1 MNAPG
6 RMPGAACGNSAEGEA
21 LLQLQQRL
29 QQAEAR
35 VQAQAEALQGA
46 ADEIQRLHTVEH
58 RAQALHHRCEGLET
72 ELRVTKNQLGAS
84 YATLHQRDVAAANFR
99 SNQREVAEM
108 AAKVRDHEVNTHLE
122 VEALKAELA
131 ASNERARRTHAFTI
145 EFTTDDHEI
154 SLTLVFTIGLFN

>member
-58 RAQALHHRCEGLET
+58 HAQALQGRGIGPEGH
-72 ELRVTKNQLGAS
+72 S
-84 YATLHQRDVAAANFR
+84 TLTQ
-99 SNQREVAEM
+99 SPESI
-108 AAKVRDHEVNTHLE
+108 LI
-122 VEALKAELA
+122 LK
-131 ASNERARRTHAFTI
+131 
-145 EFTTDDHEI
+145 
-154 SLTLVFTIGLFN
+154 